1 MAKVLISLLLLSGLV
16 LPGLLAGCNKTE
28 NAEKGYEV
36 TPKAAIPLIDAY
48 VPPETVTAT
57 FAMG

>member
-36 TPKAAIPLIDAY
+36 TPKAIPLIDAY